1 MLSLFLSFDN
11 SDKFPL
17 YFDVEKTI
25 KIDIKI
31 YKDSNCEDLLNKN
44 HQIIQK
50 KLTENS
56 VILNSKNKF
65 TDYKMYFVIISTEY
79 PTTRIKLK
87 PNDKPRKYLDL
98 SKEMSLFFI
107 PIKNKNSKLESI
119 NKIHINQSSNN
130 KNKAIIINYVKPE
143 DCLREGHLKK
153 YNFSNKKFE
162 LRKVNV
168 DKYKLIILYSNDSN
182 LWKVIYLNDIKTI
195 IKGTKEQQIKGTDD
209 TFEITLSDNETYI
222 FQAENT
228 NDREEWYKVINSF
241 VIQIKENNY
250 LYSLSLINNNIM
262 KEIYQRQISIIFN
275 YLSLRGVLA
284 LEKTRN
290 IYFKYLNN
298 LLLQQTLEKIIN
310 YKIAINKNYY
320 FQSLR
325 LFLEIMELLELKNFD
340 LDNYHQKKYD
350 LKRITKK
357 IEPQNNNQI
366 SKEYILEN
374 MNSFKTLKSYIQI
387 LKVFQDI
394 YSKKNKMDNKNK
406 IFIETIKKYLKNNTL
421 NELFDNLIYSI
432 HKNFHSKIVKNPEF
446 LIEIKRAI
454 IYYLKPSNFCLRNNY
469 LSLPQKKKRKHVFY

>member
-1 MLSLFLSFDN
+1 
-11 SDKFPL
+11 
-17 YFDVEKTI
+17 
-25 KIDIKI
+25 
-31 YKDSNCEDLLNKN
+31 
-44 HQIIQK
+44 
-50 KLTENS
+50 
-56 VILNSKNKF
+56 
-65 TDYKMYFVIISTEY
+65 
-79 PTTRIKLK
+79 
-87 PNDKPRKYLDL
+87 
-98 SKEMSLFFI
+98 
-107 PIKNKNSKLESI
+107 
-119 NKIHINQSSNN
+119 
-130 KNKAIIINYVKPE
+130 
-143 DCLREGHLKK
+143 
-153 YNFSNKKFE
+153 
-162 LRKVNV
+162 
-168 DKYKLIILYSNDSN
+168 
-182 LWKVIYLNDIKTI
+182 
-195 IKGTKEQQIKGTDD
+195 
-209 TFEITLSDNETYI
+209 
-222 FQAENT
+222 
-228 NDREEWYKVINSF
+228 
-241 VIQIKENNY
+241 
-250 LYSLSLINNNIM
+250 M

-310 YKIAINKNYY
+310 YKLAINKNYY

-374 MNSFKTLKSYIQI
+374 MNSFKTLKSYVQI

-394 YSKKNKMDNKNK
+394 YSKKNKIDNKNK

-446 LIEIKRAI
+446 LLEIKRAI

-469 LSLPQKKKRKHVFY
+469 LSLPQKKRIKHVFY